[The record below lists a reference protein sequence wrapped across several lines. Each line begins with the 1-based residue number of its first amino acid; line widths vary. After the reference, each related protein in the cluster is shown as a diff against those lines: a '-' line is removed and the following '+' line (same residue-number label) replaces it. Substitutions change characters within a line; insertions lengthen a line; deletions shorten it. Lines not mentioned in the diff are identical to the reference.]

1 MSMDT
6 YIKFTQI
13 FSLASGY
20 IRNTVL

>member
-1 MSMDT
+1 MDT